1 MKALILAAGLGTRL
15 APITNELPKSLFEFV
30 ESPENLIKIEKK
42 KYKTNYLFDEDDD
55 NNNINTDKSNL
66 ILFNVGG
73 ISRYEICSIEKGN
86 LNRELNY
93 NIIIGVNKI
102 YNSKT
107 FLNEVED
114 YLNGNEGII
123 QINEN
128 DNNESIDVN
137 DIKLNDG
144 SDQYL

>member
-1 MKALILAAGLGTRL
+1 MCSK
-15 APITNELPKSLFEFV
+15 NELPKTLFEFV
-30 ESPENLIKIEKK
+30 EEPENLIIIGKK
-42 KYKTNYLFDEDDD
+42 KYEIKHLIEDEKDD
-55 NNNINTDKSNL
+55 INSDKPNL
-66 ILFNVGG
+66 ILFNVVG

-114 YLNGNEGII
+114 YLNGKEGII
-123 QINEN
+123 QISEN
-128 DNNESIDVN
+128 DNESIDVN
-137 DIKLNDG
+137 DIKINDR

>member
-1 MKALILAAGLGTRL
+1 MCSK
-15 APITNELPKSLFEFV
+15 NELPKTLFEFV
-30 ESPENLIKIEKK
+30 EAPENLIKIEKK
-42 KYKTNYLFDEDDD
+42 KKKYEINNLIDYEKDD
-55 NNNINTDKSNL
+55 INTDKPNL

-86 LNRELNY
+86 LNGQFNY
-93 NIIIGVNKI
+93 NIIIGANKI

-123 QINEN
+123 QISEN
-128 DNNESIDVN
+128 DNESKDVN
-137 DIKLNDG
+137 DIKINDR